1 MKKTL
6 GSATILRTG
15 PGTSIQDQGR
25 IMGSKFGIPTSGA
38 MDQRSFQWVNHVL
51 QNDPSDAVLE
61 ISQPGFSIRVEAL
74 ALISISGAKA
84 VVRVNSK
91 LEENPSLL
99 SLQKGDILEIGQFLS
114 GSRVYLGIKG
124 GFQSADWL
132 HSRSF
137 FAPLTGQSMLKKG
150 ELLSFRTLESSSFY
164 STQAK
169 PRWKTNWFEIP
180 EIEAFK
186 GPDWELLSDK
196 QKEMLLKTEF
206 HISKLSNRMGIQM
219 EELVENRLPEL
230 PTNPVFPGTVQ
241 LTPGGKLL
249 ILMKDA
255 GVTGGYP
262 RILQLPEN
270 SISQLAQKNQGNAI
284 RWVLKDF

>member
-1 MKKTL
+1 MKNPM
-6 GSATILRTG
+6 GSATILKTG

-25 IMGSKFGIPTSGA
+25 TIGSKFGIPSSGA
-38 MDQRSFQWVNHVL
+38 MDLRSLKWVNHVL

-61 ISQPGFSIRVEAL
+61 ISQPGFSIRVEAS
-74 ALISISGAKA
+74 ALISLSGAKA
-84 VVRVNSK
+84 TVMLNSK

-99 SLQKGDILEIGQFLS
+99 SLHKGDILEIGQFLS

-124 GFQSADWL
+124 GFQSPEWL

-137 FAPLTGQSMLKKG
+137 FAPLTGHSMLKKG
-150 ELLSFRTLESSSFY
+150 ELLFFPRLESSSF
-164 STQAK
+164 SWTQAK
-169 PRWKTNWFEIP
+169 PRWRTNWFESP

-186 GPDWELLSDK
+186 GPDWDLLSAE
-196 QKEMLLKTEF
+196 QKEKILKTEF
-206 HISKLSNRMGIQM
+206 HLSKLSNRMGIQL
-219 EELVENRLPEL
+219 EELVENQLPEL
-230 PTNPVFPGTVQ
+230 LTNPVFPGTVQ

-270 SISQLAQKNQGNAI
+270 SISQLAQKNPGNAI
-284 RWVLKDF
+284 RWVLKDL

>member
-1 MKKTL
+1 MI

-15 PGTSIQDQGR
+15 PGTSIQDLGR
-25 IMGSKFGIPTSGA
+25 TLGSRFGIPSSGA
-38 MDQRSFQWVNHVL
+38 MDQRSLLWVNHVL

-61 ISQPGFSIRVEAL
+61 ISQPGFSIRLEAP

-84 VVRVNSK
+84 LVLVNSK
-91 LEENPSLL
+91 QEENPSLL
-99 SLQKGDILEIGQFLS
+99 SLKHGDILEIGQFLS

-124 GFQSADWL
+124 GIQSPKWL

-137 FAPLTGQSMLKKG
+137 FEPLTGQSMLKKG
-150 ELLSFRTLESSSFY
+150 ELLHFPTLKSSSFFW
-164 STQAK
+164 TQAK
-169 PRWKTNWFEIP
+169 PRWKTNWFEFP

-186 GPDWELLSDK
+186 GPDWDLLSDK

-206 HISKLSNRMGIQM
+206 HLSRLSNRMGIQL
-219 EELVENRLPEL
+219 EELVENQLPEL

-249 ILMKDA
+249 ILMRDA

-262 RILQLPEN
+262 RILQLPKN
-270 SISQLAQKNQGNAI
+270 SISQLAQKNPGNAI
-284 RWVLKDF
+284 RWVLKDL

>member
-1 MKKTL
+1 MKNMI

-15 PGTSIQDQGR
+15 PGTSIQDLGR
-25 IMGSKFGIPTSGA
+25 TLGSRFGIPSSGA
-38 MDQRSFQWVNHVL
+38 MDQRSLLWVNHVL

-61 ISQPGFSIRVEAL
+61 ISQPGFSIRLEAP
-74 ALISISGAKA
+74 ALISISGVKA
-84 VVRVNSK
+84 LVLVNSK
-91 LEENPSLL
+91 QEENPSLL
-99 SLQKGDILEIGQFLS
+99 SLKHGDILEIGQFLS

-124 GFQSADWL
+124 GIQSPKWL

-137 FAPLTGQSMLKKG
+137 FEPLTGQSMLKKG
-150 ELLSFRTLESSSFY
+150 DLLHFPTLKSSSFFW
-164 STQAK
+164 TQAK
-169 PRWKTNWFEIP
+169 PRWKTNWFEFP

-186 GPDWELLSDK
+186 GPDWDLLSDK

-206 HISKLSNRMGIQM
+206 HFSRLSNRMGIQL
-219 EELVENRLPEL
+219 EELVENQLPEL

-249 ILMKDA
+249 ILMRDA

-270 SISQLAQKNQGNAI
+270 SISQLAQKNPGNAI
-284 RWVLKDF
+284 RWVLKDL

>member
-1 MKKTL
+1 MI

-15 PGTSIQDQGR
+15 PGTSIQDLGR
-25 IMGSKFGIPTSGA
+25 TLGSRFGIPSSGA
-38 MDQRSFQWVNHVL
+38 MDQRSLLWVNHVL

-61 ISQPGFSIRVEAL
+61 ISQPGFSIRLEAP
-74 ALISISGAKA
+74 ALISISGVKA
-84 VVRVNSK
+84 LVLVNSK
-91 LEENPSLL
+91 QEENPSLL
-99 SLQKGDILEIGQFLS
+99 SLKHGDILEIGQFLS

-124 GFQSADWL
+124 GIQSPKWL

-137 FAPLTGQSMLKKG
+137 FEPLTGQSMLKKG
-150 ELLSFRTLESSSFY
+150 DLLHFPTLKSSSFFW
-164 STQAK
+164 TQAK
-169 PRWKTNWFEIP
+169 PRWKTNWFEFP

-186 GPDWELLSDK
+186 GPDWDLLSDK

-206 HISKLSNRMGIQM
+206 HFSRLSNRMGIQL
-219 EELVENRLPEL
+219 EELVENQLPEL

-249 ILMKDA
+249 ILMRDA

-270 SISQLAQKNQGNAI
+270 SISQLAQKNPGNAI
-284 RWVLKDF
+284 RWVLKDL